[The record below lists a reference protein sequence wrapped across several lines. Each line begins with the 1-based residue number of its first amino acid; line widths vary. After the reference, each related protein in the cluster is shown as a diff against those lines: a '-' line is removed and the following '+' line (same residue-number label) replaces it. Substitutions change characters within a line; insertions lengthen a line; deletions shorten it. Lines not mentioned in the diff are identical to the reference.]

1 VSIRIALCACAITCA
16 LPALAA
22 GQSHPD
28 PAPDRAVAAA
38 RLSLAEAIRL
48 AVDHNRQ
55 IAAAQAEVDRAGA
68 DLAAARTRRLP
79 SFETTVVASQL
90 LTPVDFSFPRGA
102 FGDLPGVG
110 PFPTAAAGRD
120 IERER
125 TRGQQLA
132 VVNAVKRLYFAIL
145 QTQSA
150 LGASEEAIALFREL
164 DRTLGVRV
172 TQKVALRAE
181 ALDVQLRLTQ
191 EELTKMTRTNT
202 LASQKEQLNQLLG
215 RDVST
220 DFEVE
225 DIAAITPI
233 EVDLVA
239 ARGRALENRPDV
251 REARLALAR
260 ADLDRRV
267 KKAERIPDV
276 SLALAYS
283 SNVNID
289 MLPRNLTTVGVQVT
303 WEPFDWGRKRH
314 ELAAKSQVVVQARLG
329 VRDVEDRAVLEINSR
344 FRTLTE
350 ARAHLN
356 VARLAEDTARE
367 QLRVTTNRYQLQAA
381 LLSDVLQR
389 RAAMAD
395 TTDRHQQARLAF
407 WTAKA
412 DFEHAAGED
421 VIP

>member
-1 VSIRIALCACAITCA
+1 
-16 LPALAA
+16 
-22 GQSHPD
+22 
-28 PAPDRAVAAA
+28 
-38 RLSLAEAIRL
+38 
-48 AVDHNRQ
+48 
-55 IAAAQAEVDRAGA
+55 
-68 DLAAARTRRLP
+68 
-79 SFETTVVASQL
+79 
-90 LTPVDFSFPRGA
+90 
-102 FGDLPGVG
+102 
-110 PFPTAAAGRD
+110 
-120 IERER
+120 
-125 TRGQQLA
+125 
-132 VVNAVKRLYFAIL
+132 VKRLYFAIL

-150 LGASEEAIALFREL
+150 LAASEEAIALYREL

-172 TQKVALRAE
+172 TQKVALRTE
-181 ALDVQLRLTQ
+181 ALDVQLRLSQ
-191 EELTKMTRTNT
+191 EELTKMTRGNT

-225 DIAAITPI
+225 DVAAITPI

-251 REARLALAR
+251 REARLTLER
-260 ADLDRRV
+260 ADFDQRM

-289 MLPRNLTTVGVQVT
+289 LLPRNLTSVGVQVT
-303 WEPFDWGRKRH
+303 WEPFDWGRKRY
-314 ELAAKSQVVVQARLG
+314 ELAAKSQVVVRARLG

-350 ARAHLN
+350 ARARLN
-356 VARLAEDTARE
+356 VARLAEDGARE

-381 LLSDVLQR
+381 LLSDVLHL
-389 RAAMAD
+389 RATMAD